1 MEYAKNPL
9 VLDVHLDSV
18 ESVCSSRHFMGFGF
32 SKHVPYYFPGTIMS
46 FPSTS
51 SQGRRV
57 MVTGMLTACGQ
68 RSKEFAVLISF
79 DQPIWTDEASA
90 MFPGFNMTEIED
102 EDSACQSLVELIWR
116 YNCTM
121 GDLEPCLLGTDLLQR
136 SMVAKFANEILR
148 LREAVEVVLVSDQV
162 QSHKGAAEAIEE
174 DFSCFRS
181 SLFIVMRCNP
191 LGTREWLQHFEMY
204 MSCAAARRGIGFIEF
219 CLY

>member
-18 ESVCSSRHFMGFGF
+18 EGVCASRHFMGFGF

-79 DQPIWTDEASA
+79 NQPIWTDEAST
-90 MFPGFNMTEIED
+90 MFPGFNMTEI
-102 EDSACQSLVELIWR
+102 AFYLFCIFQHQQRQVHFKIIYLIFM
-116 YNCTM
+116 C
-121 GDLEPCLLGTDLLQR
+121 
-136 SMVAKFANEILR
+136 
-148 LREAVEVVLVSDQV
+148 
-162 QSHKGAAEAIEE
+162 
-174 DFSCFRS
+174 
-181 SLFIVMRCNP
+181 
-191 LGTREWLQHFEMY
+191 
-204 MSCAAARRGIGFIEF
+204 IEF
-219 CLY
+219 CLRKHTKISYMIIVKAGP